1 MCRLPP
7 SLLFVGGDE
16 VMLDDTRA
24 LHEKLLAAGCR
35 SRLHIAPERW
45 HAYVLYCLNENME
58 QDFEAI
64 NHFLDRTL
72 SPARSLRWMRLDNA
86 AKIYPAAKRRNWNNF
101 FRLSATLTEPVD
113 VAALRSALDVTV
125 RRFPS
130 MAVRLRRGVFWYY
143 LEQIPK
149 APAIQSEKSCP
160 LAHVPFDQVRRCA
173 LRVLVYH
180 DRIAVEFFH
189 AITDGTGGT
198 IFLKTLLAEYLC
210 QKYGITI
217 PAEDGV
223 LGRLEEPDEEELED
237 SFLKYAGNV
246 NASRREPNAWHPWGT
261 PESDGFLNLTCFR
274 METKAVLEKAH
285 AYDVSL
291 TAFLCAALMMALQ
304 DMQAEQ
310 VPSLRA
316 RKPIRVQIP
325 VNLRR
330 LFPSSTLRNFALYT
344 TPEIDPRLGEY
355 SFSEICQAVKHRMG
369 LDVNPKIMSS
379 RIAVNVSSE
388 KMAVVRIMPLF
399 LKNAVMKAVFDAVG
413 EKKSCL
419 CFSNLGQ
426 VRLPEEML
434 PFVQRFD
441 FILSAQATAPQNCS
455 ALSFGDHLYINFTRD
470 IREPDLEAHFFRV
483 LRDMG
488 LGLEVQTNSR
498 Q

>member
-1 MCRLPP
+1 M
-7 SLLFVGGDE
+7 
-16 VMLDDTRA
+16 
-24 LHEKLLAAGCR
+24 
-35 SRLHIAPERW
+35 
-45 HAYVLYCLNENME
+45 
-58 QDFEAI
+58 
-64 NHFLDRTL
+64 
-72 SPARSLRWMRLDNA
+72 
-86 AKIYPAAKRRNWNNF
+86 
-101 FRLSATLTEPVD
+101 
-113 VAALRSALDVTV
+113 
-125 RRFPS
+125 
-130 MAVRLRRGVFWYY
+130 
-143 LEQIPK
+143 
-149 APAIQSEKSCP
+149 
-160 LAHVPFDQVRRCA
+160 
-173 LRVLVYH
+173 
-180 DRIAVEFFH
+180 
-189 AITDGTGGT
+189 
-198 IFLKTLLAEYLC
+198 
-210 QKYGITI
+210 
-217 PAEDGV
+217 
-223 LGRLEEPDEEELED
+223 
-237 SFLKYAGNV
+237 
-246 NASRREPNAWHPWGT
+246 
-261 PESDGFLNLTCFR
+261 
-274 METKAVLEKAH
+274 LEKAH

-330 LFPSSTLRNFALYT
+330 LFPSSTLRNFARYT

-441 FILSAQATAPQNCS
+441 FILSAQATAPQNCR